1 LSTSCGTRRNILAS
15 RVSTI
20 SYKPNEEKKKLV
32 INFLNRKGIAYL
44 IPIQQETIYE
54 SPNDACTIRIFDL
67 LLHRRDLRLAP
78 HGSRIAER
86 SGPLLVQVVVRG
98 VIIRYARD
106 ALDGAQ
112 ERA

>member
-1 LSTSCGTRRNILAS
+1 MRHAKEYPCIKGINNLLQAKRR
-15 RVSTI
+15 
-20 SYKPNEEKKKLV
+20 KKKKLV

-54 SPNDACTIRIFDL
+54 SPNDACAIRIFDL

-78 HGSRIAER
+78 HGNRITER
-86 SGPLLVQVVVRG
+86 SGLLLVQVVVRG